1 MSPALT
7 FVAGFSLLVLFSW
20 YLLTD
25 HERLKRILGSILTV
39 LVVAL
44 CVSAAYPPFDKRDAS
59 GKVIQTGKIPLG
71 LDLEGGTSF
80 LIRLVQEDVEV
91 TGQDGKVTKESRPI
105 TKAMVDQAVEVI
117 RKRVDAFG
125 TSEPV
130 ITPQGTDRIL
140 VQIPKLDPAK
150 LQDVREQLRK
160 VAKLEF
166 RKVHVQ
172 SSAIVAGQAPPD
184 PAYVRMP
191 HVEMEEGKT
200 IDRGEIIVRK
210 KIDLEGKH
218 VVRAGASFE
227 AKGWAVNLVFD
238 NEGAKTFGD
247 LTTEVYNDHSALAIV
262 LDGKVISAP
271 GVSSGPILGGRCEI
285 TGNFGEKSA
294 RNLASALE
302 NPLQTPVVIEEER
315 SASASL
321 GADSIKAGLT
331 AGYIGFACVVVLMLS
346 YYLFAG
352 LVADITLLINV
363 VIMFGCFAM
372 FNTVLT
378 LPGIAGLILTIG
390 VAVDANVLIYER
402 LREEIADGKPFK
414 AALDTAY
421 DKAFTAIFDA
431 NATTI
436 ITAMILFWKATGP
449 VKGFAVA
456 LTIGIIGS
464 MFCALVVSRIIFSV
478 LHGTGWLKQLRML
491 SLVKDPKINFLG
503 WRRQAIMT
511 SIIVIV
517 ALGIVFGVR
526 GEKNFGVDF
535 KGGDRIVFSAKQKPS
550 DDQVRDAVHSLGL
563 GEIVVQTEKTGSSEF
578 ITIRSAAGTA
588 AKIAEQMT
596 KSFPNAGLAEVQ
608 REHVGSLVGG
618 ELAQNS
624 LMALGLGV
632 IGILLYVSA
641 RFELSFAIGALVAL
655 MHDVLLT
662 LGAYAL
668 FGRELSLVSVGAVL
682 TIAGYSINDTI
693 VVFDR
698 IREGIKMRRRGSIQ
712 DIMNASI
719 NETLSR
725 TFLTGSTAMLP
736 GLSLY
741 FFGGPVL
748 ADFAFAIIVGVVVG
762 TYSSIFIAAPIVLWW
777 SRKSGLDLSEEIRR
791 GEAHTEVV
799 A

>member
-1 MSPALT
+1 MSPTQT
-7 FVAGFSLLVLFSW
+7 FLAGFGLLVLFAW
-20 YLLTD
+20 YLFTD
-25 HERLKRILGSILTV
+25 SDRLKRILGSALTV
-39 LVVAL
+39 LVVGL
-44 CVSAAYPPFDKRDAS
+44 CVFAINPPSEK
-59 GKVIQTGKIPLG
+59 IQLG
-71 LDLEGGTSF
+71 LDLKGGTSF

-91 TGQDGKVTKESRPI
+91 TGADGKVVKESRPI

-125 TSEPV
+125 TSEPI

-140 VQIPKLDPAK
+140 VQIPGVDTAK
-150 LQDVREQLRK
+150 LQDIREQLQK

-172 SSAIVAGQAPPD
+172 SNAIVAGQVPPD
-184 PAYVRMP
+184 PGYIRMP

-200 IDRGEIIVRK
+200 VERGEIIVRK
-210 KIDLEGKH
+210 TIDMEGKH
-218 VVRAGASFE
+218 VARAGASFE

-238 NEGAKTFGD
+238 TEGAKIFGN
-247 LTTEVYNDHSALAIV
+247 LTTEVYNEHSRLAIV
-262 LDGKVISAP
+262 LDNKVISAP
-271 GVSSGPILGGRCEI
+271 GVNDGPILGGRCEI
-285 TGNFGEKSA
+285 TGSFDEKGA

-321 GADSIKAGLT
+321 GADSIQAGLR
-331 AGYIGFACVVVLMLS
+331 AGYIGFACVVVLMLC

-352 LVADITLLINV
+352 LIADITLLINV
-363 VIMFGCFAM
+363 AIMFGCFAM

-378 LPGIAGLILTIG
+378 LPGIAGLILTLG

-402 LREEIADGKPFK
+402 LREELADGKPFK
-414 AALDTAY
+414 AALTTAY
-421 DKAFTAIFDA
+421 EKAFTAIFDS
-431 NATTI
+431 NVTTI
-436 ITAMILFWKATGP
+436 ITAMILFWKAAGP

-464 MFCALVVSRIIFSV
+464 MFCALVVSRVIFFG
-478 LHGTGWLKQLRML
+478 LIQLGWLKGMRML
-491 SLVKDPKINFLG
+491 SLVNDPKINFMR
-503 WRRQAIMT
+503 WRRPAIGA
-511 SIIVIV
+511 SVSLII
-517 ALGIVFGVR
+517 ALGIVFALR

-535 KGGDRIVFSAKQKPS
+535 KGGDRLVLAAKQKPT
-550 DDQVRDAVHSLGL
+550 DDQVRKALHSLDL
-563 GEIVVQTEKTGSSEF
+563 GEVVVQTEKTGNTEF

-588 AKIAEQMT
+588 AKIGEQVM
-596 KSFPNAGLAEVQ
+596 KSFPDAGITEAQ

-624 LMALGLGV
+624 IMALGLGV
-632 IGILLYVSA
+632 LGILLFVSA
-641 RFELSFAIGALVAL
+641 RFELSFAVGALVAL
-655 MHDVLLT
+655 MHDVLIT

-668 FGRELSLVSVGAVL
+668 FDRELSLVSVGAVL

-693 VVFDR
+693 VVYDR

-748 ADFAFAIIVGVVVG
+748 ADFAFAIIVGVLVG

-777 SRKSGLDLSEEIRR
+777 SRKSGLDLADEIRR
-791 GEAHTEVV
+791 SEAETEVV

>member
-1 MSPALT
+1 MSPTLT
-7 FVAGFSLLVLFSW
+7 FFAGFGLLVLFSW

-25 HERLKRILGSILTV
+25 HERIKRILGAALTV
-39 LVVAL
+39 LIVAL
-44 CVSAAYPPFDKRDAS
+44 CLSAAYPPFDQKDAQ
-59 GKVIQTGKIPLG
+59 GNVVRTGRVQLG

-91 TGQDGKVTKESRPI
+91 TGADGKVTKESRPI
-105 TKAMVDQAVEVI
+105 TKAMLDQAVEVI

-140 VQIPKLDPAK
+140 VQIPKLDTAK
-150 LQDVREQLRK
+150 LQDVREQLQK

-172 SSAIVAGQAPPD
+172 SSGIVSGQVPPD
-184 PAYVRMP
+184 PAYVRMA
-191 HVEMEEGKT
+191 HVETEEGKVVEK
-200 IDRGEIIVRK
+200 GEIIVRK

-218 VVRAGASFE
+218 VARAGASFE
-227 AKGWAVNLVFD
+227 AKGWIVHLQFD
-238 NEGAKTFGD
+238 NEGAKIFGD

-271 GVSSGPILGGRCEI
+271 GVREGPILGGRCEI
-285 TGNFGEKSA
+285 SGGFDEKGA

-315 SASASL
+315 SASPSL
-321 GADSIKAGLT
+321 GADSINAGLK
-331 AGYIGFACVVVLMLS
+331 AGYIGFACVVVLMLC

-352 LVADITLLINV
+352 FIADLTLLINV
-363 VIMFGCFAM
+363 VIMFGCFAT

-378 LPGIAGLILTIG
+378 LPGIAGLILTLG

-402 LREEIADGKPFK
+402 LREEIADGKGFK

-436 ITAMILFWKATGP
+436 ITAMILFWKAAGP

-456 LTIGIIGS
+456 LTIGILGS
-464 MFCALVVSRIIFSV
+464 MFCALVVSRVIFSV
-478 LHGTGWLKQLRML
+478 LIKVGWLKQLRML
-491 SLVKDPKINFLG
+491 SLVNNPKINFLG
-503 WRRQAIMT
+503 WRRQAVAT
-511 SIIVIV
+511 SIAVIV
-517 ALGIVFGVR
+517 GLGVIFAMR

-535 KGGDRIVFSAKQKPS
+535 KGGDRLVFSAKQKPS
-550 DDQVRDAVHSLGL
+550 DDQVRQALHSLNI
-563 GEIVVQTEKTGSSEF
+563 GEIVVQTEKTGDREF
-578 ITIRSAAGTA
+578 VTIRSAAGTA
-588 AKIAEQMT
+588 IKIGEQMM
-596 KSFPNAGLAEVQ
+596 KAFPNAGLVEAQ

-618 ELAQNS
+618 ELAKNS
-624 LMALGLGV
+624 LWALGLGV
-632 IGILLYVSA
+632 LGILLYVSA

-655 MHDVLLT
+655 MHDVILT

-693 VVFDR
+693 VVYDR
-698 IREGIKMRRRGSIQ
+698 IREGIKNRRRGSIQ
-712 DIMNASI
+712 EIMNASI

-748 ADFAFAIIVGVVVG
+748 ADFAFAIIVGVLVG

-777 SRKSGLDLSEEIRR
+777 SRKSGLDLTEEIRR
-791 GEAHTEVV
+791 GEAQTEVI